1 MNVKRLL
8 IAIVVVF
15 IAIFVTDFLIHG
27 VWLKSDYAA
36 SASLWRP
43 EAEMQKFLGW
53 LMLGQLLA
61 AVTATVL
68 YAKGFAEKDCL
79 KCAVMFGLFMGLFMQ
94 ANTLIT
100 YTVQP
105 IPAGIAVKWFA
116 SGIVQGA
123 FFGLVMFF
131 AYKPKSGACKTDCC
145 EPKS

>member
-1 MNVKRLL
+1 MNIKRLF

-15 IAIFVTDFLIHG
+15 VAIFATDFLIHG

-68 YAKGFAEKDCL
+68 YAKGFAEKDYL

-94 ANTLIT
+94 ANTFIT
-100 YTVQP
+100 YAVQP
-105 IPAGIAVKWFA
+105 IPAGIAVKWFV

-131 AYKPKSGACKTDCC
+131 AYKPKSVAGKTDCC
-145 EPKS
+145 KPKA